1 MNSRRTAAFAVCRW
15 RATHEF
21 TNELLPAACAD
32 RAFVQDLVYTVVRRY
47 RPLRSILGELM
58 KTWPKGELEALVLV
72 GAAQILYMP
81 DVPDF
86 AAVNETVAA
95 AKASGREKRLD
106 RVVNGVLRNLLRR
119 RDEFEAK
126 LAVAPLA
133 ERESYP
139 NALVARWVARY
150 GEANAEALA
159 KWHNQPAETWLAFKD
174 IKVFNDFKVLNDLN
188 APTPPKVLNDPN
200 APKIPKAPKV
210 FNDLNDLNDP
220 KALNN
225 LNDPNDLNGFV
236 RLPRGRKVTE
246 VEGFAEG
253 AFVVQD
259 PATAESVALLDIAP
273 GQSVLDFC
281 AAPGGKTAQIAWRLN
296 GTGRLVA
303 QEVNP
308 KRLVRLKENLARLRL
323 DSVEVTQ
330 SVASIGGRTVFD
342 RVLVD
347 APCSN
352 TGVLRRRPDAR
363 WRWSV
368 DHLKQ
373 LVGLQA
379 QILDAAA
386 AHVAPGGRLVYST
399 CSNEPEENCEQVAA
413 FLARHE
419 DFTEVERRESV
430 PFETGHD
437 GAFACAMERR
447 RA

>member
-1 MNSRRTAAFAVCRW
+1 M
-15 RATHEF
+15 
-21 TNELLPAACAD
+21 LPQGGD
-32 RAFVQDLVYTVVRRY
+32 RAFVQDLVYTTVRRF
-47 RPLRSILGELM
+47 RPLRTILGELVA
-58 KTWPKGELEALVLV
+58 KWPKGEMEALLLV

-95 AKASGREKRLD
+95 AKCCANKSIAK
-106 RVVNGVLRNLLRR
+106 VVNGVLRNLIRR
-119 RDEFEAK
+119 RAEFEAQ
-126 LAVAPLA
+126 LAAAPLA

-150 GEANAEALA
+150 GEANAEAMA
-159 KWHNQPAETWLAFKD
+159 KWHNQSAETWLAFRDGRFEK
-174 IKVFNDFKVLNDLN
+174 
-188 APTPPKVLNDPN
+188 
-200 APKIPKAPKV
+200 
-210 FNDLNDLNDP
+210 
-220 KALNN
+220 
-225 LNDPNDLNGFV
+225 
-236 RLPRGRKVTE
+236 LPHGRKVTE
-246 VEGFAEG
+246 VDGFAEG

-259 PATAESVALLDIAP
+259 PATAEAVAQLDVTP

-281 AAPGGKTAQIAWRLN
+281 AAPGGKTAQVAWRLN

-308 KRLVRLKENLARLRL
+308 KRLARLRENMARLRL
-323 DSVEVTQ
+323 GSVEVTQ
-330 SVASIGGRTVFD
+330 SVAGIGGRTVFD

-399 CSNEPEENCEQVAA
+399 CSNEPEENGEQVAA

-419 DFTEVERRESV
+419 DFTEVGRRESV

-447 RA
+447 RT

>member
-21 TNELLPAACAD
+21 TNALLPADCAD

-47 RPLRSILGELM
+47 RPLRAILGELM

-119 RDEFEAK
+119 RDEFEKK
-126 LAVAPLA
+126 LAAAPIA

-150 GEANAEALA
+150 GDANAEALA
-159 KWHNQPAETWLAFKD
+159 KWHNQPAETFLAY
-174 IKVFNDFKVLNDLN
+174 
-188 APTPPKVLNDPN
+188 PPSTC
-200 APKIPKAPKV
+200 
-210 FNDLNDLNDP
+210 
-220 KALNN
+220 
-225 LNDPNDLNGFV
+225 LNGTFV
-236 RLPRGRKVTE
+236 RLPRGQR
-246 VEGFAEG
+246 VEDVPGYAEG
-253 AFVVQD
+253 AFIVQD
-259 PATAESVALLDIAP
+259 PATALAVDLLDVRP
-273 GQSVLDFC
+273 GLSVLDFC
-281 AAPGGKTAQIAWRLN
+281 AAPGGKTIQIAWRMEN
-296 GTGRLVA
+296 GKWRMENGESGIGHSRLVA

-308 KRLVRLKENLARLRL
+308 ARLRRLRVNLARLHL
-323 DSVEVTQ
+323 DWAET
-330 SVASIGGRTVFD
+330 IGPPEDGQTALGQFD

-363 WRWSV
+363 WRWTEER
-368 DHLKQ
+368 LKD
-373 LVGLQA
+373 LPGITEAVLIGENRPYCTAL
-379 QILDAAA
+379 IWLEGP
-386 AHVAPGGRLVYST
+386 APD
-399 CSNEPEENCEQVAA
+399 
-413 FLARHE
+413 LARQIEAVNGGLSHPE
-419 DFTEVERRESV
+419 QIRKYTVI
-430 PFETGHD
+430 ETPLSIKAGELTPNLKVKR
-437 GAFACAMERR
+437 ANVQARYAAEIEAMYR
-447 RA
+447 